1 MSLSNDEYKFY
12 AAELGAE
19 IPELD
24 LHGNYPDVAV
34 EKLEIFISDLVFNK
48 ENIGRV
54 IYGGGTGKLREI
66 VLNVVKKSQLVKE
79 WKEGSGSCLV
89 LIN

>member
-1 MSLSNDEYKFY
+1 MNTNFTQRNSEQKF
-12 AAELGAE
+12 
-19 IPELD
+19 PNLD

-66 VLNVVKKSQLVKE
+66 VLSTVKKSVLVKD
-79 WKEGSGSCLV
+79 WKEEGGSCLV

>member
-1 MSLSNDEYKFY
+1 MSKVDEYKFF
-12 AAELGAE
+12 AAELGAQ

-24 LHGNYPDVAV
+24 LHGNYPDEAV
-34 EKLEIFISDLVFNK
+34 EKLDIFISDLIYKK

-66 VLNVVKKSQLVKE
+66 VLSRVQKSPLVKE
-79 WKEGSGSCLV
+79 YKDEGGSCLV
-89 LIN
+89 LIE